1 MTGPY
6 DGALGAISRLLRSDP
21 VLPTLLG
28 SADATLA
35 VATPAQSVLIAALA
49 NFTERSPIVVV
60 TSTGVD
66 AERVADDLA
75 CLLPR
80 RTADDGAVVVGAVE
94 GPVAV
99 LPAWE
104 TLPFERVS
112 PEVETMGRRLALL
125 WSLTH
130 GEDDPSLPAPP
141 RVIVAP
147 IRALLQRLGPSAHD
161 ARPTTVRPGQELSVD
176 ELLARLIAVGYR
188 REHQVEH
195 RGEVAVRGGIV
206 DVFPSTADT
215 PVRIDLWGDE
225 VDRLTTFAV
234 NDQRSLADLD
244 LAVFFGCRELI
255 PTSRSEVH
263 RGLARGGASRGGRRN
278 GSAWPRARASTG
290 WSRGSRTSTHARTS
304 SLTSSRRGRRSSW
317 SSPGG
322 SATVRCS
329 SSTRRRHWPR
339 RWP

>member
-1 MTGPY
+1 MTGPH
-6 DGALGAISRLLRSDP
+6 DGALGAIPRLLRADP

-35 VATPAQSVLIAALA
+35 VSTPAQSVLIAALA

-80 RTADDGAVVVGAVE
+80 RAVDDDAVVVGAVE

-130 GEDDPSLPAPP
+130 GEDDPLLPAPP

-147 IRALLQRLGPSAHD
+147 IRALLQRLGPSALD

-255 PTSRSEVH
+255 PTAEVRSTAAVARRRATVGGDPMGPVG
-263 RGLARGGASRGGRRN
+263 RGRELRRDGVVAAVRLPAPGPPPGPPPAGGAGGP
-278 GSAWPRARASTG
+278 GRAPA
-290 WSRGSRTSTHARTS
+290 H
-304 SLTSSRRGRRSSW
+304 
-317 SSPGG
+317 P
-322 SATVRCS
+322 
-329 SSTRRRHWPR
+329 
-339 RWP
+339 

>member
-1 MTGPY
+1 
-6 DGALGAISRLLRSDP
+6 
-21 VLPTLLG
+21 
-28 SADATLA
+28 
-35 VATPAQSVLIAALA
+35 
-49 NFTERSPIVVV
+49 VV
-60 TSTGVD
+60 TPTGVD

-80 RTADDGAVVVGAVE
+80 GTADRAASVVGAVE

-130 GEDDPSLPAPP
+130 GENDPSLPAPP

-147 IRALLQRLGPSAHD
+147 IRALLQRLGPTALD
-161 ARPTTVRPGQELSVD
+161 AGPTTVRPGQELSVD

-195 RGEVAVRGGIV
+195 RGEVAVRGGII

-225 VDRLTTFAV
+225 VDRLTAFAV

-244 LAVFFGCRELI
+244 LAVFFGCR
-255 PTSRSEVH
+255 
-263 RGLARGGASRGGRRN
+263 
-278 GSAWPRARASTG
+278 
-290 WSRGSRTSTHARTS
+290 
-304 SLTSSRRGRRSSW
+304 
-317 SSPGG
+317 
-322 SATVRCS
+322 
-329 SSTRRRHWPR
+329 
-339 RWP
+339 